1 MVERLPG
8 AAPPIRRSNQGS
20 YSDTPF
26 VEEIASVEMRR
37 KFSFPSI
44 KMYEALSDKF
54 LEQFASSRD
63 LEKNSDDLYEILQHR
78 NEPLR
83 SYIARFNQAKVAIPE
98 CNADT
103 AISAFKRGL
112 LPEGDLYKELIKYKC
127 RIMEDVLSRAWA
139 QVRWE
144 EDVASRAKAGPKYD
158 QKLLKPTRN
167 ERDELPHS
175 KSARETSN
183 PNRGRYQHRPLPR
196 SEGMMVSTWPDIS
209 HLAISKPEL
218 IGVLRKM
225 CSQVKWPP
233 KMKAAE
239 ANRNPKRWCEFHSDH
254 GHTMEDC
261 IALKMEVAELLK
273 KDGPSLPIEAAPA
286 LPPQQDR
293 VIHVITGGSEVSG
306 ISSAAAKKSTRNA
319 RNGQEA
325 EGPKR
330 LLLGT
335 DEIIFTARE
344 QEKVLAPHHDA
355 LVISLTIANCLVK
368 RILVDN
374 GSSSN
379 IIFYSAFADLGLEP
393 TALTRKATPL
403 VGFSG
408 EVKQTLGEVLLP
420 VYAEGVNQATK
431 FLVVD
436 CPSSYK
442 VILGRPWIHDMGA
455 VPSTL
460 HQLVKFPTPWAS
472 ERLRGIKRM
481 LGLAIRLPL
490 GERL

>member
-1 MVERLPG
+1 MCKGFGSTLIGPALQWYNTLPTK
-8 AAPPIRRSNQGS
+8 SL
-20 YSDTPF
+20 
-26 VEEIASVEMRR
+26 
-37 KFSFPSI
+37 KSFA
-44 KMYEALSDKF
+44 ALSDKF
-54 LEQFASSRD
+54 VEQFASSRD

-127 RIMEDVLSRAWA
+127 KIMEDVLSRAWA

-144 EDVASRAKAGPKYD
+144 EDFASRAKAGPKYD
-158 QKLLKPTRN
+158 QKSSKPTRSD
-167 ERDELPHS
+167 RDEPSHP

-183 PNRGRYQHRPLPR
+183 PNRDMYQHRPLPR

-218 IGVLRKM
+218 IGVLRQM
-225 CSQVKWPP
+225 GPQVKWPP

-239 ANRNPKRWCEFHSDH
+239 ANRNPKRWCEFHSYH
-254 GHTMEDC
+254 GHTTEDC
-261 IALKMEVAELLK
+261 IALKMEVTELLK
-273 KDGPSLPIEAAPA
+273 KGYLREFLLDKAKNLLNKEGPGLPIEAAPA

-293 VIHVITGGSEVSG
+293 VIHIISGGSEVSG
-306 ISSAAAKKSTRNA
+306 ISSAAAKRSTCNA
-319 RNGQEA
+319 RNGQES

-335 DEIIFTARE
+335 DEIRFTARE
-344 QEKVLAPHHDA
+344 QERVLAPHHDA

-374 GSSSN
+374 ESSSN
-379 IIFYSAFADLGLEP
+379 IIFHSAFADLGLEP
-393 TALTRKATPL
+393 TTLTRKATPL

-436 CPSSYK
+436 CPSSYN

-460 HQLVKFPTPWAS
+460 H
-472 ERLRGIKRM
+472 
-481 LGLAIRLPL
+481 
-490 GERL
+490 